1 MKKSNKKGNFLQIE
15 GSSKLLHAIWSC
27 IIFYFLILKDYLYG
41 SPVIEA
47 SSSFYFILYDQYIA
61 LFISALIFFKGL
73 YDSAKDKINSICGML
88 IFTGI
93 FYFPLNQEYLDAY
106 IAAPDTVGSIR
117 WYSYHYYEFL
127 SVKNLI
133 FLGIII
139 FVGKAVFVKF
149 QKN

>member
-1 MKKSNKKGNFLQIE
+1 MKKNKGAFFGID
-15 GSSKLLHAIWSC
+15 GSSGLLHAIWPSMAL
-27 IIFYFLILKDYLYG
+27 YFLILSKYLG
-41 SPVIEA
+41 GAPVNE
-47 SSSFYFILYDQYIA
+47 SSSYFFLYDAYIG
-61 LFISALIFFKGL
+61 LFVSSVIFYIGL
-73 YDSAKDKINSICGML
+73 YLSSKDKINSICGML

-106 IAAPDTVGSIR
+106 IATPDTVGSIR

-139 FVGKAVFVKF
+139 FVVKVAF
-149 QKN
+149 TKSQKTKT

>member
-1 MKKSNKKGNFLQIE
+1 MKKNKGAFFGID
-15 GSSKLLHAIWSC
+15 GTSGFLHAIWPS
-27 IIFYFLILKDYLYG
+27 IVLYFLILNKYLWG
-41 SPVIEA
+41 APVNE
-47 SSSFYFILYDQYIA
+47 SSSYFFLYDAYIG
-61 LFISALIFFKGL
+61 LFVSSVLFYIGL
-73 YDSAKDKINSICGML
+73 YLSSKDKINSICGML

-106 IAAPDTVGSIR
+106 IATPDTVGSIR

-149 QKN
+149 QKTKK

>member
-1 MKKSNKKGNFLQIE
+1 MEKNKKGNFFGID
-15 GSSKLLHAIWSC
+15 GTSGFLHAIWPS
-27 IIFYFLILKDYLYG
+27 IVLYFLIMYKYLSG
-41 SPVIEA
+41 TPVGE
-47 SSSFYFILYDQYIA
+47 SSTYFFLYDAYMGLFVSSVLFYI
-61 LFISALIFFKGL
+61 GL
-73 YDSAKDKINSICGML
+73 YLSSKDKINSICGML

-149 QKN
+149 QKTTK

>member
-1 MKKSNKKGNFLQIE
+1 MKKNKGAFFGID
-15 GSSKLLHAIWSC
+15 GTSGLLHAIWPSMAL
-27 IIFYFLILKDYLYG
+27 YFLILNKYLWG
-41 SPVIEA
+41 APVNE
-47 SSSFYFILYDQYIA
+47 SSSYFFLYDAYIG
-61 LFISALIFFKGL
+61 LFVSSVLFYIGL
-73 YDSAKDKINSICGML
+73 YLSSKDKINSICGML

-106 IAAPDTVGSIR
+106 IATPDTVGSIR